1 MNKKE
6 KMVIILLLSSILI
19 VLCMVAV
26 ELNKSQN
33 DTKNQVSEMSKEQ
46 KTESKTKDNSKYI
59 DESISK
65 EIEAYF
71 KENEIDHDKVAYCIT
86 DLHHNIKY
94 SMNENEEF
102 VAASTYKLH
111 LAMLYYDMINEG
123 SYTLDSTLVY
133 ESYMHEDDGMIS
145 SRYGI
150 GSEISLKELL
160 DCMILYSDNDAAH
173 ILYENLGGW
182 QSYKEAMRKYTDAQS
197 DNYYTEENV
206 TTSSIMNDVAIY
218 LYKHKGNYKDL
229 IENMKRAEPKK
240 YLDKDIQKDMP
251 QKYGSYDSAYNSV
264 GFVETENPYSIV
276 VLTSLGDKGEDVMAK
291 VNSIVYSRF
300 K

>member
-6 KMVIILLLSSILI
+6 KIVIILLLSSILI
-19 VLCMVAV
+19 VLGMVAQ

-33 DTKNQVSEMSKEQ
+33 DSKNQVSEISKNQ
-46 KTESKTKDNSKYI
+46 KTETKTEDNTKYI

-65 EIEAYF
+65 EIEEYL
-71 KENEIDHDKVAYCIT
+71 KENEIDHDEVSYCIT
-86 DLHHNIKY
+86 DLKHNIKY

-102 VAASTYKLH
+102 VAASTYKLP
-111 LAMLYYDMINEG
+111 LAMLYYDKVNDG
-123 SYTLDSTLVY
+123 TYTLDSTFIY
-133 ESYMHEDDGMIS
+133 QANMHEDDGMIS

-150 GSEISLKELL
+150 GSEISLEELL

-182 QSYKEAMRKYTDAQS
+182 ESYKEAMRKYTDS
-197 DNYYTEENV
+197 VSENYYTEDNI
-206 TTSSIMNDVAIY
+206 TTSNTMNDVVTY
-218 LYKHKGNYKDL
+218 LYTHKKDYKDL
-229 IENMKRAEPKK
+229 IENMKKAEPDK
-240 YLDKDIQKDMP
+240 YLDKDIQQNMP
-251 QKYGSYDSAYNSV
+251 QKYGSYDYAQNSV
-264 GFVETENPYSIV
+264 GFVETKNPYSIV

-291 VNSIVYSRF
+291 INSIVYSHF